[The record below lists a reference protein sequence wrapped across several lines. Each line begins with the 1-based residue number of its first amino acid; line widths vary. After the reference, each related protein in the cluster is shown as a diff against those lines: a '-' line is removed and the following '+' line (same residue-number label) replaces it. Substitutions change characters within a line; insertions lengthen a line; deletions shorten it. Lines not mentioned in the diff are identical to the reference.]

1 MFFFLHFLYISMSV
15 CLFVCV
21 EFIPVFSG
29 PDTKTWRCIC
39 LSAASPQLAGEQPHA
54 GQSGGG
60 AGNAGVRHHQRQNQ
74 TTRRAEDEDSGR
86 LTGVYVRGSLIHLQK
101 HEKEKKE
108 KIFIDLLRPPLNLF
122 SSVYVSPECSV

>member
-1 MFFFLHFLYISMSV
+1 MSV

-60 AGNAGVRHHQRQNQ
+60 AGHAGVRHHQRQNQ

-86 LTGVYVRGSLIHLQK
+86 LTGVYVRSSLIHLQK

-108 KIFIDLLRPPLNLF
+108 KSL
-122 SSVYVSPECSV
+122 

>member
-1 MFFFLHFLYISMSV
+1 MFSFFFFFPSCTS
-15 CLFVCV
+15 CTFLFVCV
-21 EFIPVFSG
+21 EFTRVFSG
-29 PDTKTWRCIC
+29 PDTKTWCCIC

-60 AGNAGVRHHQRQNQ
+60 AGHAGVRHHQRQNQ

-86 LTGVYVRGSLIHLQK
+86 LTGVYVHGSLIHLQK

-108 KIFIDLLRPPLNLF
+108 KSL
-122 SSVYVSPECSV
+122 